1 MYCSVA
7 ARIYVKISFLSCL
20 SNVSAN
26 FMDEIVCY
34 WQNMNIYFYLQWKI
48 NLFKIVNEYVS

>member
-7 ARIYVKISFLSCL
+7 SRIYVKIPFPSCL

-26 FMDEIVCY
+26 FMDEIVLHKTF
-34 WQNMNIYFYLQWKI
+34 MDEIVVLLTKHEH
-48 NLFKIVNEYVS
+48 LFLSSVEN